1 MKRYWMYLLCSLM
14 AISMLACAGGA
25 GVKRVEVR
33 KDSHIFA
40 IKGSDTLSLDR
51 YELPANPSDGKRPV
65 MIFAFGGGFRGG
77 DRADN
82 GYIQYFEFLARNGF
96 VVVSVDYRTALKDL
110 DASMVSSPE
119 GFVAKLQEAI
129 DIAVEDLYDATTFVV
144 NKAEDWSVDATKVM
158 ASGSSAGAI
167 TVLQA
172 EYYICNA
179 HPLAGRLPDGFNY
192 AGVISYAGAVADVVA
207 PRWAKAPCPMM
218 LFHGDA
224 DRIVPFDK
232 AAMDGLGGLWGSAS
246 IVRSLDSLKC
256 PYAFYVVENA
266 DHEISGVPMSRNLY
280 DIIGFLSRQ
289 ALGKESI
296 SLNVVEAQP
305 GDSAVRKD
313 FTVQDYIKNNLP

>member
-1 MKRYWMYLLCSLM
+1 MLVACS
-14 AISMLACAGGA
+14 GGSA
-25 GVKRVEVR
+25 VKGVEIR
-33 KDSHIFA
+33 KDSHVFA
-40 IKGSDTLSLDR
+40 IKGGDTLSLDR
-51 YELPANPSDGKRPV
+51 YWLPAFSPDIARPV

-82 GYIQYFEFLARNGF
+82 GYIHYFEFLVRNGF

-110 DASMVSSPE
+110 DASKLSSPQQ
-119 GFVAKLQEAI
+119 FVAKLQEAI
-129 DIAVEDLYDATTFVV
+129 DTAVEDLYDATTFVV
-144 NKAEDWSVDATKVM
+144 NNAAEWNIDTSKVM

-172 EYYICNA
+172 EYYICNG
-179 HPLAGRLPDGFNY
+179 HSLTSRLPEEFNY

-207 PRWAKAPCPMM
+207 PRWAKAPCPLM

-224 DRIVPFDK
+224 DRIVPFDR
-232 AAMDGLGGLWGSAS
+232 AAIDGLGGLWGSAS
-246 IVRSLDSLKC
+246 IVRSLEFLKS
-256 PYAFYVVENA
+256 PYTFYVVENA

-280 DIIGFLSRQ
+280 DIMGFLSRQ
-289 ALGKESI
+289 ALGNDPI